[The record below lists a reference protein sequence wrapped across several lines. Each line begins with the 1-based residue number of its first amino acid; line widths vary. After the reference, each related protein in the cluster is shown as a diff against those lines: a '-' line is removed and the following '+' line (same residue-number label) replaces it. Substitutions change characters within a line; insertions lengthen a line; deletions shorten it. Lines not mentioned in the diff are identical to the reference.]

1 MLVVSFVVVV
11 VKRVIFWLVGF
22 LSIDLL
28 VPTTAALGF
37 MLFQGSKIVFPGS
50 SCL

>member
-1 MLVVSFVVVV
+1 MLVVSFVVV